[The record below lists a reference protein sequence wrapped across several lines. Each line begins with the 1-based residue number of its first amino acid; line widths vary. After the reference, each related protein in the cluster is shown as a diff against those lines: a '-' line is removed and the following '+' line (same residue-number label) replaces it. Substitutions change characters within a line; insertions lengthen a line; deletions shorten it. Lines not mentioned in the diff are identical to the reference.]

1 MPKEVNQNQGEKQQ
15 ARPCPKDCTKC
26 GFQQHAFCAA
36 QMSFYLVEKVNALQN
51 QIDEQNKNMLAICEQ
66 IESMKSKEQQAE
78 ELINPITN
86 ITQ

>member
-1 MPKEVNQNQGEKQQ
+1 MPKEVNHNQGEQQ

-51 QIDEQNKNMLAICEQ
+51 QIDEQNKNMLTISEQ
-66 IESMKSKEQQAE
+66 IESLKSREQQAE
-78 ELINPITN
+78 ELINTIPN

>member
-1 MPKEVNQNQGEKQQ
+1 MPKEINQNQGEQQQ

-26 GFQQHAFCAA
+26 GFQQHAFCSA

-51 QIDEQNKNMLAICEQ
+51 QIEEQNKNMLAIAEQ
-66 IESMKSKEQQAE
+66 ISSMKQEEHTK
-78 ELINPITN
+78 ELINPIPD

>member
-1 MPKEVNQNQGEKQQ
+1 MAKQNENVNQGEQQ
-15 ARPCPKDCTKC
+15 TARPCPKDCTKC

-51 QIDEQNKNMLAICEQ
+51 QIEEQNKNMMTISEQ
-66 IESMKSKEQQAE
+66 INALKSEHKAE
-78 ELINPITN
+78 ELINPIQD

>member
-1 MPKEVNQNQGEKQQ
+1 MAKDNSNQNQGEQPQ
-15 ARPCPKDCTKC
+15 PRPCPKDCTKC

-51 QIDEQNKNMLAICEQ
+51 QIEEQNKNMMTINEQ
-66 IESMKSKEQQAE
+66 INSLKSEQQTG
-78 ELINPITN
+78 ELINPIQD

>member
-1 MPKEVNQNQGEKQQ
+1 MAKDNSNQNQGEQPQ
-15 ARPCPKDCTKC
+15 PRPCPKDCTKC

-51 QIDEQNKNMLAICEQ
+51 QIEEQNKNMMTINEQ
-66 IESMKSKEQQAE
+66 INSLKSEQQTE
-78 ELINPITN
+78 ELINPIQD